1 MHPLTALILLAMLPA
16 RSSCRSVEICGESSI
31 EDGLTSIIRRDRMGD
46 RLIIAPRA
54 RKPAILDLIRSA
66 RSRIALSLFRGNDPD
81 IFAELAAAVA
91 RGVQVDVLVTSNAK
105 GGVAKLDKLWDR
117 LKTTGARIHAYG
129 DPVVKYHAKYL
140 VADDGPAIVA
150 SLNLTKKCFKRTCDV
165 IVITDD
171 PHVVDSLGRI
181 FDADCQRQP
190 LPGDLSP
197 RLVIGPERARQQ
209 LSDLIDGARAS
220 IRVLDAKLSDPDLLA
235 RLQSRRAAG
244 LTLDVITAKKIA
256 GLKSH
261 AKIILIDGRAAVVGG
276 LAFTALSLEFRR
288 EVSILVDDPASLA
301 TVEELFSAARAGGA
315 SAESS
320 PA

>member
-1 MHPLTALILLAMLPA
+1 MAAGNGWLAT
-16 RSSCRSVEICGESSI
+16 G
-31 EDGLTSIIRRDRMGD
+31 IIRLDRMSD
-46 RLIIAPRA
+46 RLIITPTA
-54 RKPAILDLIRSA
+54 RKPAILDVIRSA

-105 GGVAKLDKLWDR
+105 GGAAKIGKLWDR
-117 LKTTGARIHAYG
+117 LKKTGARIHAFG

-150 SLNLTKKCFKRTCDV
+150 SLNLTKKCFERTHDV
-165 IVITDD
+165 IVITNDRQ
-171 PHVVDSLGRI
+171 VVDSLSRI
-181 FDADCQRQP
+181 FEADRQRQP
-190 LPGDLSP
+190 LPGGLSP
-197 RLVIGPERARQQ
+197 RLIIGPERARQQ
-209 LSDLIDGARAS
+209 LTDLIDSARAS
-220 IRVLDAKLSDPDLLA
+220 IRVLDAKLSDPDLLT

-261 AKIILIDGRAAVVGG
+261 AKIFLIDGRAAVVGG
-276 LAFTALSLEFRR
+276 LALTAMSLEFRR
-288 EVSILVDDPASLA
+288 EVSILVEDPAMLA
-301 TVEELFSAARAGGA
+301 TIEEVFSGARAAGA
-315 SAESS
+315 SAEPS